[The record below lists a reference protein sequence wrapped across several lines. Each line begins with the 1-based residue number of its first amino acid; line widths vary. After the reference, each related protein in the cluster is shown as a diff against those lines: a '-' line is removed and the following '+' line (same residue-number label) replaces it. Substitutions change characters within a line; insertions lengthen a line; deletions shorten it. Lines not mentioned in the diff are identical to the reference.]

1 MSDLVSQNLNMI
13 FKTPKGETVHALK
26 DVSFTLKKGELLT
39 VLGPS
44 GCGKTTLL
52 NITAG
57 FLRPTSG
64 KITLNNNEIDGPGV
78 ERGMVFQQGALF
90 EWLTVAEN
98 VNFGLRMKKE
108 DSGVTAKKVEE
119 WLDIVGLK
127 GFENTPT
134 YQLSGGMQ
142 QRVALARCLIN
153 DPDLNESY
161 KISKGVEM
169 ARKLLIDLAKLN
181 LPAGTEFLDPISP
194 QYITDIISWGA
205 IGARTAESQIHREL
219 ASGLSCPVGIKNATN
234 GSLKAA
240 IDGIQAANHSHVFL
254 GATKEAD
261 IAMLKTA
268 GNSDAHIILRGGKEP
283 NYDADSVSETL
294 IALKEAEVNESIMI
308 DASHGNSQKQFKRQ
322 LPVVESISDQIA
334 DGNKN
339 IKGVMIESHLV
350 EGNQKISE
358 NLTYGQSVTD
368 GCVGWEDTL
377 LCLQN
382 LNEAVD
388 KRRGQ

>member
-1 MSDLVSQNLNMI
+1 MNYSTDNTRIIDRKKVPAPYELINNLPIDDDISKLVYGTRQEISQIL
-13 FKTPKGETVHALK
+13 HDK
-26 DVSFTLKKGELLT
+26 DDRLL
-39 VLGPS
+39 VVVGPCS
-44 GCGKTTLL
+44 IHDVESAMEYANKLVEQ
-52 NITAG
+52 NIK
-57 FLRPTSG
+57 F
-64 KITLNNNEIDGPGV
+64 
-78 ERGMVFQQGALF
+78 
-90 EWLTVAEN
+90 
-98 VNFGLRMKKE
+98 KE
-108 DSGVTAKKVEE
+108 D
-119 WLDIVGLK
+119 LLIVMRVYFEKPRTTVGWK
-127 GFENTPT
+127 G
-134 YQLSGGMQ
+134 
-142 QRVALARCLIN
+142 LIN
-153 DPDLNESY
+153 DPDLNESFN
-161 KISKGVEM
+161 ISKGVEM

-219 ASGLSCPVGIKNATN
+219 ASGLSCPVGIKNGTD

-268 GNSDAHIILRGGKEP
+268 GNNDSHIILRGGKEP
-283 NYDADSVSETL
+283 NYDASSVNETL
-294 IALKEAEVNESIMI
+294 TALREAEVNESIMI

-322 LPVVESISDQIA
+322 LPVVESISQQISG
-334 DGNKN
+334 GNKN

-358 NLTYGQSVTD
+358 SLTYGQSVTD

-382 LNEAVD
+382 LSDAVNN
-388 KRRGQ
+388 RRGS